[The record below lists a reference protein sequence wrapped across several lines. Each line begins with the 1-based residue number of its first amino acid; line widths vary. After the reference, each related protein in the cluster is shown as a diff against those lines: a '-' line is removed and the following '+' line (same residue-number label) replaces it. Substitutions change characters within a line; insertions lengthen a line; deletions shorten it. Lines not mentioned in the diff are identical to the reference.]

1 MVAPPSTQ
9 GAAVHLSLLRPGEGG
24 RPPVPRGT
32 GAGPSLPGLR
42 SRAVVVPLRFTT
54 TKPQSS
60 PARDT
65 FSSAGLSSSRVCAAK
80 ACLLMFSASP
90 ATAAMEIC
98 CVWWTT
104 KEEALADAAPYLLR
118 PVRLA
123 ARRLLGEHV
132 EKLLG
137 GRCCNATQSLDEH
150 QPRYGFL
157 DPLRVV

>member
-1 MVAPPSTQ
+1 
-9 GAAVHLSLLRPGEGG
+9 
-24 RPPVPRGT
+24 
-32 GAGPSLPGLR
+32 
-42 SRAVVVPLRFTT
+42 
-54 TKPQSS
+54 
-60 PARDT
+60 
-65 FSSAGLSSSRVCAAK
+65 
-80 ACLLMFSASP
+80 MFSASP

-104 KEEALADAAPYLLR
+104 KEEALADAAPYVLR

-137 GRCCNATQSLDEH
+137 GRCNATQSLNEH

-157 DPLRVV
+157 DRHIASCSTCAPVHLQPVFFLNHPSPYAWSYVFDPSLSSRVVERSVHLTATLLAPHDSPVNALSSVFPNP